1 MDCVGV
7 FSFIHRWIKLDKG
20 GTMLERILRV
30 FKLDRTVFA
39 EVEHDESATTQAATV
54 VAIVAALSVIGKIVQ
69 MLFSLVGGND
79 LDFGGLLLSIV
90 VTFVVTFINWAIW
103 SGVTY
108 LVGTKLFKGEA
119 TFGEMLRVIGF
130 AYAPQMLGIVPCIGG
145 IVGGIW
151 SLIASYFAIKEGLDL
166 DDTGT
171 IVTILVGWLV
181 TVVISVIVG
190 MLGIGGAVGV
200 GALAG
205 LLGG

>member
-1 MDCVGV
+1 
-7 FSFIHRWIKLDKG
+7 
-20 GTMLERILRV
+20 MLERILRV

-54 VAIVAALSVIGKIVQ
+54 VAIVAALSVIGTIIQ
-69 MLFSLVGGND
+69 TLISLVGGND
-79 LDFGGLLLSIV
+79 LDFGGLLLSII
-90 VTFVVTFINWAIW
+90 VTFVITFINWAVW

-145 IVGGIW
+145 IVGAIW

-181 TVVISVIVG
+181 TMVISAVIG
-190 MLGIGGAVGV
+190 MLGIGGVVGL

>member
-1 MDCVGV
+1 
-7 FSFIHRWIKLDKG
+7 
-20 GTMLERILRV
+20 MLERVLRV

-54 VAIVAALSVIGKIVQ
+54 VAIVAALSVVGSIIQ
-69 MLFSLVGGND
+69 MLYSLVRGGD
-79 LDFGGLLLSIV
+79 VKFGGLLLSVV
-90 VTFVVTFINWAIW
+90 VTFVVTFVNWAVW

-130 AYAPQMLGIVPCIGG
+130 AYAPQMLGIIPCIGG
-145 IVGGIW
+145 VVGGIW
-151 SLIASYFAIKEGLDL
+151 SLIASYLAIKEGLDL
-166 DDTGT
+166 DNTGT

-181 TVVISVIVG
+181 TVVISAIVG
-190 MLGIGGAVGV
+190 MLGIGGVVGV

>member
-1 MDCVGV
+1 
-7 FSFIHRWIKLDKG
+7 
-20 GTMLERILRV
+20 MLERILRV
-30 FKLDRTVFA
+30 FKLDRTIFA

-54 VAIVAALSVIGKIVQ
+54 VAIVAVLSVIGTIIQ
-69 MLFSLVGGND
+69 MLFSLVRGGKPAI
-79 LDFGGLLLSIV
+79 GGVILSVV
-90 VTFVVTFINWAIW
+90 VTFVITFINWAVW

-181 TVVISVIVG
+181 TVVISAVIG
-190 MLGIGGAVGV
+190 MLGIGGAVGI
-200 GALAG
+200 GALSG